1 MHIDQRIDP
10 RLIEQHIV
18 SQQITDDIYND
29 NIAHTPEPNSRS
41 KIHGSTSVKNMH
53 PMASLTQPLFS
64 QRRKPSNTNVP
75 GNPNNTKDAHNSSI
89 PQHID
94 TNKIQS
100 MSNGMEVTTGQIISS
115 TDSRIPEAQM
125 TNYSSV
131 NSYGRA
137 G

>member
-64 QRRKPSNTNVP
+64 
-75 GNPNNTKDAHNSSI
+75 
-89 PQHID
+89 
-94 TNKIQS
+94 
-100 MSNGMEVTTGQIISS
+100 
-115 TDSRIPEAQM
+115 
-125 TNYSSV
+125 
-131 NSYGRA
+131 
-137 G
+137 